1 MNTSVPYIAHEG
13 ELARMER
20 INKRFAFLMLA
31 LVVIDAAGC
40 MFLMRRR

>member
-1 MNTSVPYIAHEG
+1 MSASVPYFTHEG

-20 INKRFAFLMLA
+20 INKRLTFLVLA

-40 MFLMRRR
+40 MFLMRRK